1 MSMSGQQVL
10 VSGVT
15 QSVHVRS
22 ASAGRRSDAVF
33 MSDQHVLV
41 AGVTQS
47 VHVRSASAG
56 RRSDAEGSC
65 QISKCWSQE

>member
-1 MSMSGQQVL
+1 VFISDQQVL

-33 MSDQHVLV
+33 MSDQQVLV
-41 AGVTQS
+41 AEVTRS
-47 VHVRSASAG
+47 AHVRSASAAPA
-56 RRSDAEGSC
+56 D
-65 QISKCWSQE
+65 QDQT